1 MWDPTDNRRKF
12 VNNRYFMALRGNE
25 VSQISNFQVSID
37 REGASSVAINID
49 VKKDASR
56 EERENERENT

>member
-1 MWDPTDNRRKF
+1 MPTGICSRRIP
-12 VNNRYFMALRGNE
+12 
-25 VSQISNFQVSID
+25 QISNFQVSID
-37 REGASSVAINID
+37 REGASSVSFNID